1 MALICWGGCIAVYF
15 ISGRRLL
22 SAEEMEQRTARAET
36 MSKPVGDTDQQ
47 ATIAPVPALPNAPT
61 LVAKRSSLKTKA
73 PMLGE
78 SELQQSVSRRFSTL
92 DKQSKVKGGTSH
104 TWRRN
109 NSQPGEDA
117 LSPAASNISVTMREN
132 SVFLPH
138 LSPLAADDKR
148 RTSEES
154 TLGLW
159 PK

>member
-47 ATIAPVPALPNAPT
+47 ATIPAVPNAPT
-61 LVAKRSSLKTKA
+61 LVAKRSSLKSKA
-73 PMLGE
+73 PMFGE
-78 SELQQSVSRRFSTL
+78 SKLQQSVSRSFSTL
-92 DKQSKVKGGTSH
+92 NKQSKVKGWTSR

-132 SVFLPH
+132 SIFVPQLG
-138 LSPLAADDKR
+138 PLAADDKR
-148 RTSEES
+148 RTSEVS
-154 TLGLW
+154 ALGLW